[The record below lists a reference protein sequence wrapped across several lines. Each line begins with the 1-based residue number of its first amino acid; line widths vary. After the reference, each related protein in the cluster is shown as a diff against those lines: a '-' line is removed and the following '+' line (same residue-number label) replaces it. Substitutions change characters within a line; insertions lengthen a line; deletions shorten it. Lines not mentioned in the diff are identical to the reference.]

1 MGTTAENSRKIREL
15 EEELSD
21 ERLSEHFPNEGED
34 VAAASRLV
42 RDRRRFT
49 ARTLILILLI
59 VLAVVVLLMYF
70 GLRIVDERSM
80 ENTISPRDMV
90 VLSLRGYD
98 VSTAEHGDLI
108 LIETNLFD
116 AQGVP
121 RDLIKRVIGLPGD
134 TIEITGG
141 IVYRNGEA
149 LKEPYTKDGVTNGEM
164 ELAQVPEGSL
174 FVLGD
179 NRQISIDS
187 RDVRVGYVEDGQI
200 AGKVVFRLMPL
211 SEAGLLR

>member
-98 VSTAEHGDLI
+98 VTTAEHGDLI

>member
-21 ERLSEHFPNEGED
+21 EKLSEHFPNEGED
-34 VAAASRLV
+34 IAAASRYA

-49 ARTLILILLI
+49 ARTLIVILVI
-59 VLAVVVLLMYF
+59 VLAIVVLLMFF
-70 GLRIVDERSM
+70 GFKIVDERSM

-98 VSTAEHGDLI
+98 VSVAEYGDLI

-134 TIEITGG
+134 MIEITGG
-141 IVYRNGEA
+141 IVYRNGQA
-149 LKEPYTKDGVTNGEM
+149 LNEPYTKDGVTDGEM
-164 ELAQVPEGSL
+164 EQARVPEGSL

-187 RDVRVGYVEDGQI
+187 RDIRVGYVEDEHI

-211 SEAGLLR
+211 SKAGLLQ